1 MFNNQIIRRIT
12 ATLLAAFLVDAWTFE
27 AALAARGSPVAL
39 SRSEGSEPALVT
51 DTGLRQLAGRLM
63 TAQPSSPKR
72 IPQTEPQRS
81 APAPK
86 PDIGAVDRYSRTLQS
101 ISAAIA
107 AEEARGAIGRSSE
120 AGAIGPNMHIMV
132 KEPWTE
138 DKATAVR
145 TVLAHAKQAAPL
157 EAAVERNFVAF
168 DAHVQRHKLP
178 SVIRERQ
185 HLAQTECIGWR
196 RLRQDRAQHR
206 SAISCGAGRCIRFTQ
221 SRAGHHQQPGHGR
234 YGRPALSVSAC
245 GERRGRRCHRL
256 CADQCSRW
264 CERRRTRII
273 E

>member
-185 HLAQTECIGWR
+185 HLAQTEFKANAAR
-196 RLRQDRAQHR
+196 FHRAVTALQHAQAR
-206 SAISCGAGRCIRFTQ
+206 KDPTAANAALKDLAEIAGTSIPQHNKSLPWGAGK
-221 SRAGHHQQPGHGR
+221 
-234 YGRPALSVSAC
+234 
-245 GERRGRRCHRL
+245 
-256 CADQCSRW
+256 
-264 CERRRTRII
+264 
-273 E
+273 